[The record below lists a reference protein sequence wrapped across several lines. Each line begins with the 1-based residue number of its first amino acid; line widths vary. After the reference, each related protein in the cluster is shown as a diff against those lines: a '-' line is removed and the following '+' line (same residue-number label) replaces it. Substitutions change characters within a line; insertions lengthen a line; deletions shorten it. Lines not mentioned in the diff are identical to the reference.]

1 MTEAPT
7 SPASTRAVGE
17 ETEHNLV
24 VEGPGQVVL
33 REEPPGPVPP
43 GAFKVTT
50 LFSGVSAGTELSYV
64 KGTNPFLEERWDADL
79 GLFVPGEPNAGYP
92 VTRLGYMEVGT
103 VTESRTSVV
112 PVGGTVA
119 MTYGHRTG
127 YIGDPVAD
135 RVVPLPADLDPLL
148 GIYVAHMG
156 PICANGLLHAAA
168 DLCGPDVR
176 TLGDGVR
183 GRRVAVVG
191 AGVVALLTALLAR
204 RHGAASVVVLD
215 PTPERRAVADALGL
229 ESLDPEGPEEVAAIL
244 KARWRHAPRDRGADV
259 VFQCRGQAAA
269 LHLALR
275 VARPQAT
282 VIDLAFY
289 QGDAAGLRLGAEF
302 HHNGLA
308 VRCAQIG
315 RVPRGLGHIWDRE
328 RLSDETIH
336 LLRADGTAIR
346 EHMITA
352 VVPLGDAPELFA
364 SLAARRRHE
373 LQAVLGFGHLAEEP
387 RAGQATELRA
397 SAPVTHMHR

>member
-1 MTEAPT
+1 MKTERT
-7 SPASTRAVGE
+7 I
-17 ETEHNLV
+17 V
-24 VEGPGQVVL
+24 VEGPG
-33 REEPPGPVPP
+33 RIAIRDEPRAPVPAC
-43 GAFKVTT
+43 AFRVTT
-50 LFSGVSAGTELSYV
+50 VFSGISAGTELSYV
-64 KGTNPFLEERWDADL
+64 KGTNPFLSERWDPDL

-103 VTESRTSVV
+103 VAESRT
-112 PVGGTVA
+112 PVIGAGGTVA

-127 YIGDPVAD
+127 YTGDPVAD
-135 RVVPLPADLDPLL
+135 RVVPLPEDLDPLL

-176 TLGDGVR
+176 SLGDGVR
-183 GRRVAVVG
+183 GRRVVVVG

-215 PTPERRAVADALGL
+215 PTPGRRAVAEALGL
-229 ESLDPEGPEEVAAIL
+229 ETLDPQGPNDPAASL
-244 KARWRHAPRDRGADV
+244 KTRWRHGPGDRGADV
-259 VFQCRGQAAA
+259 VFQCRGQPAA

-289 QGDAAGLRLGAEF
+289 QDGAAELRLGAEF

-315 RVPRGLGHIWDRE
+315 RVPRGLAHTWDRE
-328 RLSDETIH
+328 RLSAETID

-346 EHMITA
+346 EHLITA
-352 VVPLGDAPELFA
+352 VVPFEDAPELFTD
-364 SLAARRRHE
+364 LAARRRHE
-373 LQAVLGFGHLAEEP
+373 LQAVLTFDPSMAEP
-387 RAGQATELRA
+387 RPAA
-397 SAPVTHMHR
+397 APRIEQCP